1 MARIAI
7 VHEEGMLRIATFQN
21 VQINVWSDA
30 PDVHQMKAFS
40 RHALAFSHARGS
52 RTCLLNAVIRG
63 TPRFSE
69 GVRDEV
75 VKAMRL
81 RGVFKL
87 GAAHLITVAGFP
99 GTATRA
105 FLSTAILI
113 GRPKTASKVFGEPKG
128 ACEWVAEKA
137 ANFAQPPAPEPWAR
151 RDLLE
156 AYKAAIRTADRGRLP
171 TAYRRAVDRCAAL
184 HRAAGRLRR
193 RSLDQA
199 TPRR

>member
-1 MARIAI
+1 MANIAI

-21 VQINVWSDA
+21 IQINVWSDA
-30 PDVHQMKAFS
+30 PDVAQMRAFS
-40 RHALAFSHARGS
+40 RYAQSFSHSRGKH
-52 RTCLLNAVIRG
+52 TALLNAVIRG

-87 GAAHLITVAGFP
+87 GAAHLITVPGFP

-113 GRPKTASKVFGEPKG
+113 GRPKTPTKVFGDPTE
-128 ACEWVAEKA
+128 ACEWIAERA
-137 ANFAQPPAPEPWAR
+137 RGYEHLTATSPWDSAS
-151 RDLLE
+151 LLA
-156 AYKAAIRTADRGRLP
+156 AYKEALQGR
-171 TAYRRAVDRCAAL
+171 
-184 HRAAGRLRR
+184 
-193 RSLDQA
+193 
-199 TPRR
+199 

>member
-1 MARIAI
+1 VAKIAI

-30 PDVHQMKAFS
+30 PDVHQMKAFG
-40 RHALAFSHARGS
+40 RHALAFSHARGKH
-52 RTCLLNAVIRG
+52 TVLLNAVIRG

-75 VKAMRL
+75 VKAMRI

-87 GAAHLITVAGFP
+87 GAAHLITVPGFP

-113 GRPKTASKVFGEPKG
+113 GRPKTPTKVFGDPGE
-128 ACEWVAEKA
+128 ACEWVSEKA
-137 ANFAQPPAPEPWAR
+137 AHFAQPPAPEPWGTPE
-151 RDLLE
+151 LLE
-156 AYKAAIRTADRGRLP
+156 AYKAAI
-171 TAYRRAVDRCAAL
+171 
-184 HRAAGRLRR
+184 AGR
-193 RSLDQA
+193 
-199 TPRR
+199 